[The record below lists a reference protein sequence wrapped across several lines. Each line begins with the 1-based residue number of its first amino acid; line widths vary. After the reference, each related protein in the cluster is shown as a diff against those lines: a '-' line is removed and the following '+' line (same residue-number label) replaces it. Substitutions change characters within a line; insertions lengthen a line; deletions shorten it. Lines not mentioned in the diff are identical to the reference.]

1 MKLRLASAIWLW
13 SLAIAAQAE
22 CLQGKDGT
30 IYSCGGSPRWNF
42 ETGTWNCTNSANGQ
56 VVSGERADCAPRGRD
71 GGVDAGGDDDL
82 LEPLVDQRGKRR
94 AIPPGDPRK
103 KHEQPR

>member
-1 MKLRLASAIWLW
+1 MKRRLASVVWVW
-13 SLAIAAQAE
+13 SFAVVAQAE
-22 CLQGKDGT
+22 CIQGKDGT

-56 VVSGERADCAPRGRD
+56 TVSGERTDCSPRGRD
-71 GGVDAGGDDDL
+71 GGVDAGNDDL
-82 LEPLVDQRGKRR
+82 LEPLVDERGKRR
-94 AIPPGDPRK
+94 VIPPGDPRR